1 MQTGHFTGLRWT
13 IIGTAIALAAI
24 LTGLI
29 AFDRWR
35 EYDRAVSSTEHD
47 TGVVARAL
55 AEHTEQ
61 VFTATELLMR
71 HVAAEVDGLPSFA
84 QIDKDALHKELKNIA
99 DGAAFIDNI
108 SILDASGHSF
118 VSSENTVLAQSY
130 ADREHFAVQ
139 RDEITHGLY
148 IGRPIAVVRDGSLE
162 IPLSLRLNTTTEEG
176 KFAGIVYAAMPI
188 NYFRKFYDSI
198 KLETDSRVRLLLDDG
213 RILIQEPNRNSGGT
227 NFADSPWFRQAR
239 ANGFV
244 GVYDGRGFSS
254 EASRIISYQKVESFP
269 LIVTVG
275 VRRDNVLTNWDIS
288 TERSAIVAILLLATI
303 GLGSTWLV
311 KLVSQRERWA
321 VEIQRAQA
329 AAEQAN
335 RAKSDFLAAMSHE
348 IRTPMNGI
356 LGFAQ
361 LLLDSELSA
370 TQKRHALLL
379 KDAGTSLL
387 AILNDILDVSKIE
400 AGKLELERIPFS
412 PTSVVDASLSIVRSQ
427 ATFKNLELLFHVAPD
442 VPPWVLGDPTRL
454 RQIVLNL
461 LSNAIKFT
469 ERGHVSASVSRVSG
483 GNGVTLRFE
492 IVDTGIGISEE
503 KQKSLFQDFSQA
515 DISVA
520 RRYGGTGLGLAISRR
535 LTQAMGG
542 TIGVTSIPGQG
553 STFWF
558 TADFPLADAPMHES
572 TPAAS
577 LPVPAAGKARILV
590 AEDVAINQI
599 IIETM
604 LRDAGHEVTIAG
616 DGRAAVEAAKAGGFD
631 LILMDVSMPEMD
643 GLEATRAIRS
653 LDERVRGIP
662 IVALTAN
669 VMAQEIERYKA
680 AGMNDHLAK
689 PIERDTLLRVVA
701 AWTSGTEAPVLNRQ
715 VSNGYPILDEAILE
729 TLEGQMGAAQVESYI
744 KVLRVQL
751 TKFVSMLTEETD
763 RQTLATEAHNLV
775 SLAGNFGFTELMT
788 RSREVMQAI
797 RRKTVDIEITIAS
810 LRGAAS
816 RALTTIDERF
826 PR

>member
-1 MQTGHFTGLRWT
+1 MQTGHFTGLRWS
-13 IIGTAIALAAI
+13 IIATAIALAAI
-24 LTGLI
+24 LIGLI
-29 AFDRWR
+29 VFDRWR
-35 EYDRAVSSTEHD
+35 EYDRVVSTTEHD

-130 ADREHFAVQ
+130 ADREHFTVQ
-139 RDEITHGLY
+139 RDRIIHGLY
-148 IGRPIAVVRDGSLE
+148 IGQPIETARDGSLE
-162 IPLSLRLNTTTEEG
+162 IPLSLRLNTGTAGGT
-176 KFAGIVYAAMPI
+176 FAGIVYAAMPI
-188 NYFRKFYDSI
+188 EYFKKFYDSI
-198 KLETDSRVRLLLDDG
+198 RLDTDSRVRLLLDDG
-213 RILIQEPNRNSGGT
+213 RILIQEPDRNSGGM
-227 NFADSPWFRQAR
+227 NFADSPWFQKAR

-244 GVYDGRGFSS
+244 GVYNGRGLSS
-254 EASRIISYQKVESFP
+254 KASRIISYQKVEDFP
-269 LIVTVG
+269 LVVAVG
-275 VRRDNVLTNWDIS
+275 VRRDNVLTSWDIS
-288 TERSAIVAILLLATI
+288 TEGSGIVAVLLLAAI
-303 GLGSTWLV
+303 GIGSAGLV

-329 AAEQAN
+329 VAEQAN
-335 RAKSDFLAAMSHE
+335 RAKSDFLATMSHE

-370 TQKRHALLL
+370 AQRRHALLL

-387 AILNDILDVSKIE
+387 VILNDILDVSKIE

-412 PTSVVDASLSIVRSQ
+412 PAAIVDASLSIVRPQ
-427 ATFKNLELLFHVAPD
+427 AALKNLELLFQVAPD
-442 VPPWVLGDPTRL
+442 MPPWVLGDPTRL
-454 RQIVLNL
+454 RQILLNL

-469 ERGHVSASVSRVSG
+469 ENGRVGVSVARLSG
-483 GNGVTLRFE
+483 AKGVTLRFE
-492 IVDTGIGISEE
+492 IADTGIGISEE
-503 KQKSLFQDFSQA
+503 KQKNLFQDFSQT

-535 LTQAMGG
+535 LVEAMGG
-542 TIGVTSIPGQG
+542 AIGVVSTPGQG

-558 TADFPLADAPMHES
+558 TADFPVTDAPMPES

-590 AEDVAINQI
+590 AEDIPINQI

-604 LRDAGHEVTIAG
+604 LRGAGHEVTIASN
-616 DGRAAVEAAKAGGFD
+616 GRAAVEAAKTASYD

-653 LDERVRGIP
+653 LDERVRKIP

-669 VMAQEIERYKA
+669 VMAQEVERYKA

-689 PIERDTLLRVVA
+689 PVERDTLLRVVA
-701 AWTSGTEAPVLNRQ
+701 AWIGSATTPTSSRP
-715 VSNGYPILDEAILE
+715 VSNGYPILDEAILK
-729 TLEGQMGAAQVESYI
+729 TLEGQMGTAQMASYI
-744 KVLRVQL
+744 RVLRVQL
-751 TKFVSMLTEETD
+751 TKLVSTLMEETD
-763 RQTLATEAHNLV
+763 RQTLASEAHNLV
-775 SLAGNFGFTELMT
+775 SLAGNFGFTELMI

-797 RRKTVDIEITIAS
+797 RRKTADIDTAIAS
-810 LRGAAS
+810 LRDAAS
-816 RALTTIDERF
+816 QALTTIDERF